1 MTPTTMFSAAVSATG
16 ILSSL
21 LLFNRHSPTE
31 RAIPV
36 EVVRI
41 DDIPQL
47 PPEPPEVK
55 KSDDP
60 AQDEDDVV
68 KVPYA
73 PPSLIDVP
81 PISRDPM
88 FTEDVTPPPP
98 PGIPTVPGLV
108 TIPSGSPSLHHEIGK
123 IFDPSQLERVP
134 VAKTQMEPNYPY
146 EMKRD
151 GVEGEVTV
159 CFIVDVNGDVLAPY
173 AAASTRREFEAPAVQ
188 AVSKWKFK
196 PGWKGGRAVNTR
208 MSVPLVFRIE
218 K

>member
-1 MTPTTMFSAAVSATG
+1 MTPTTMISAAFSASV
-16 ILSSL
+16 ILSGL
-21 LLFNRHSPTE
+21 LLFNGHSLKE

-36 EVVRI
+36 ETVRI
-41 DDIPQL
+41 DDPPPL

-55 KSDDP
+55 KADDP
-60 AQDEDDVV
+60 AQEEDDSV
-68 KVPYA
+68 KVNYA

-81 PISRDPM
+81 NVSRDPI
-88 FTEDVTPPPP
+88 FTEPITPPPP
-98 PGIPTVPGLV
+98 PGIAKVTGLS
-108 TIPSGSPSLHHEIGK
+108 TIPSGPPSLNRNIGK

-134 VAKTQMEPNYPY
+134 VAKTQMQPNYPY

-173 AAASTRREFEAPAVQ
+173 AAASSRREFEAPAVQ

-208 MSVPLVFRIE
+208 MSVPLVFAIE

>member
-1 MTPTTMFSAAVSATG
+1 
-16 ILSSL
+16 
-21 LLFNRHSPTE
+21 
-31 RAIPV
+31 V

-41 DDIPQL
+41 NDLPQL

-55 KSDDP
+55 KAADP
-60 AQDEDDVV
+60 TEEEDDGV

-81 PISRDPM
+81 PISRDHI

-98 PGIPTVPGLV
+98 PGIPAVPGLV
-108 TIPSGSPSLHHEIGK
+108 TIPSGSPNPHRDIGK
-123 IFDPSQLERVP
+123 VFDLSQLERVP
-134 VAKTQMEPNYPY
+134 MAKTQMPPNYPY

-151 GVEGEVTV
+151 GVEGEVTI

-173 AAASTRREFEAPAVQ
+173 AAASTRREFEAPAVL
-188 AVSKWKFK
+188 AVSKWRFK
-196 PGWKGGRAVNTR
+196 PGWKSGRAVNTR

>member
-1 MTPTTMFSAAVSATG
+1 MTPTTMFSAAVSATI
-16 ILSSL
+16 ILSGL
-21 LLFNRHSPTE
+21 LLFNRHSPKE
-31 RAIPV
+31 RPIPV

-41 DDIPQL
+41 DDLPQL

-55 KSDDP
+55 KADDP
-60 AQDEDDVV
+60 AQEEDDA
-68 KVPYA
+68 KKPYA
-73 PPSLIDVP
+73 FPSLIDVP
-81 PISRDPM
+81 PITRGDI
-88 FTEDVTPPPP
+88 FTEPVTPPPP
-98 PGIPTVPGLV
+98 PGIPTVPGIV
-108 TIPSGSPSLHHEIGK
+108 TIPSGPTNIRRDIGK

-151 GVEGEVTV
+151 GVEAEVTV

-173 AAASTRREFEAPAVQ
+173 ATASTRREFEAPAVL

-196 PGWKGGRAVNTR
+196 PGWKSGRAVNTR